1 MKASIYQKLLEAFS
15 LIDQAVL
22 KSGYIGQLGDV
33 AVWNKSLTEK
43 ELFSLYHGDEWA
55 RIY

>member
-1 MKASIYQKLLEAFS
+1 MNPSVYQKLLEAFS

-22 KSGYIGQLGDV
+22 KSGYIGQLDDI
-33 AVWNKSLTEK
+33 AVWNKSLSEK
-43 ELFSLYHGDEWA
+43 EIFCLYHGDEWA